1 MNIFTAN
8 QVNQVY
14 VLKSNSSVVATL
26 DADHQI
32 TKANN
37 PGSVGLGKTA
47 DGKSIYFKHLGAGGL
62 TRSDLIEI
70 ANIIDIKATVASKM
84 ARPLTAAKVTLN
96 TEALSDSKPVAGED
110 FILRLKFQNPVG
122 MSPENQYWKY
132 GVVHATA
139 TMTAS
144 EFYLKLA
151 SSIAK
156 NMAREAVQLVKVYVT
171 YSTSSK
177 TEITKDSNVSD
188 TTTFNQTY
196 TGVQIEEVEQEW
208 ILGIKQDKP
217 LVFTVEPTWVKN
229 GNAEVVWGDVVYNNS
244 KKTVGGAVPSVTTVN
259 SGAPSAGDS
268 FHIMET
274 EQEARTIANKRM
286 QLQREQSL
294 RTTTTLSLEEIAHRV
309 ALGEFHELNLVV
321 KADTQGSCEALSD
334 SFIKMSTE
342 KVQVNVIMQA
352 VGQISENDVMLASTA
367 ENGMIVGFQ
376 VRPSVAAK
384 RLAEQEG
391 VEINTY
397 SVIYDAMDDIK
408 AAMEGML
415 DKIKKEVATG
425 QAEVK
430 EVFKISKVGLV
441 AGALVTEGKIHAKDK
456 ARLIRDGIVIFTG
469 ELNALKRYKD
479 DAKEVASGLECG
491 ISLVNCNDIQAGD
504 IIETFTEIEVEQK
517 L

>member
-26 DADHQI
+26 DANHQI

-37 PGSVGLGKTA
+37 LGSIGLGKTA

-70 ANIIDIKATVASKM
+70 ANIIDVKATPASKM

-132 GVVHATA
+132 GVVHTTA

-171 YSTSSK
+171 YNSSK
-177 TEITKDSNVSD
+177 TEITKDSNVSN

-259 SGAPSAGDS
+259 SGAPSAGSVVNSKLMADYEY
-268 FHIMET
+268 FYMGERGDQYRMVNWPDYIPTKYLVDPTLEYGYDTVAIHYAYT
-274 EQEARTIANKRM
+274 GANHSVQKS
-286 QLQREQSL
+286 EKDI
-294 RTTTTLSLEEIAHRV
+294 T
-309 ALGEFHELNLVV
+309 
-321 KADTQGSCEALSD
+321 
-334 SFIKMSTE
+334 FI
-342 KVQVNVIMQA
+342 VPRA
-352 VGQISENDVMLASTA
+352 VGDSTPSNLGSLASS
-367 ENGMIVGFQ
+367 IL
-376 VRPSVAAK
+376 AAINAAANPADSRYIAK
-384 RLAEQEG
+384 GTSTTSGKLAVFDTDG
-391 VEINTY
+391 
-397 SVIYDAMDDIK
+397 SLK
-408 AAMEGML
+408 A
-415 DKIKKEVATG
+415 
-425 QAEVK
+425 
-430 EVFKISKVGLV
+430 S
-441 AGALVTEGKIHAKDK
+441 DK
-456 ARLIRDGIVIFTG
+456 AP
-469 ELNALKRYKD
+469 
-479 DAKEVASGLECG
+479 
-491 ISLVNCNDIQAGD
+491 GD
-504 IIETFTEIEVEQK
+504 IA
-517 L
+517 

>member
-14 VLKSNSSVVATL
+14 VLKNNSSVVATL
-26 DADHQI
+26 DANHQI

-37 PGSVGLGKTA
+37 LGSIGLGKTA

-70 ANIIDIKATVASKM
+70 ANIIDVKATPASKM

-171 YSTSSK
+171 YNSSK

-188 TTTFNQTY
+188 TVTFNQTY

-259 SGAPSAGDS
+259 SGAPSAGSVVNSKLMADYEY
-268 FHIMET
+268 FYMGERGDQYRMVNWPDYIPTKYLVDPTLEYGYDTVAIHYAYT
-274 EQEARTIANKRM
+274 GANHSVQKSEKDITFIVPR
-286 QLQREQSL
+286 
-294 RTTTTLSLEEIAHRV
+294 AV
-309 ALGEFHELNLVV
+309 
-321 KADTQGSCEALSD
+321 SD
-334 SFIKMSTE
+334 STPS
-342 KVQVNVIMQA
+342 NL
-352 VGQISENDVMLASTA
+352 GSLASS
-367 ENGMIVGFQ
+367 IL
-376 VRPSVAAK
+376 AAINAAANPADSRYIAK
-384 RLAEQEG
+384 GTSTTSGKLAVFDTDG
-391 VEINTY
+391 
-397 SVIYDAMDDIK
+397 SLK
-408 AAMEGML
+408 AS
-415 DKIKKEVATG
+415 DKTP
-425 QAEVK
+425 
-430 EVFKISKVGLV
+430 
-441 AGALVTEGKIHAKDK
+441 
-456 ARLIRDGIVIFTG
+456 
-469 ELNALKRYKD
+469 
-479 DAKEVASGLECG
+479 
-491 ISLVNCNDIQAGD
+491 GD
-504 IIETFTEIEVEQK
+504 IA
-517 L
+517 

>member
-14 VLKSNSSVVATL
+14 VLKNNSSVVATL
-26 DADHQI
+26 DANHQI

-37 PGSVGLGKTA
+37 LGSIGLGKTA

-70 ANIIDIKATVASKM
+70 ANIIDVKATPASKM

-171 YSTSSK
+171 YNSSK

-188 TTTFNQTY
+188 TVTFNQTY

-259 SGAPSAGDS
+259 SGAPSAGSVVNSKLMADYEY
-268 FHIMET
+268 FYMGERGDQYRMVNWPDYIPTKYLVDPTLEYGYDTVAIHYAYT
-274 EQEARTIANKRM
+274 GANHSVQKSEKDITFIVPR
-286 QLQREQSL
+286 
-294 RTTTTLSLEEIAHRV
+294 AV
-309 ALGEFHELNLVV
+309 
-321 KADTQGSCEALSD
+321 SD
-334 SFIKMSTE
+334 STPS
-342 KVQVNVIMQA
+342 NL
-352 VGQISENDVMLASTA
+352 GSLASS
-367 ENGMIVGFQ
+367 IL
-376 VRPSVAAK
+376 AAINAAANPADSRYIAK
-384 RLAEQEG
+384 GTSTTSGKLAVFDTDG
-391 VEINTY
+391 
-397 SVIYDAMDDIK
+397 SLK
-408 AAMEGML
+408 A
-415 DKIKKEVATG
+415 
-425 QAEVK
+425 
-430 EVFKISKVGLV
+430 S
-441 AGALVTEGKIHAKDK
+441 DK
-456 ARLIRDGIVIFTG
+456 AP
-469 ELNALKRYKD
+469 
-479 DAKEVASGLECG
+479 
-491 ISLVNCNDIQAGD
+491 GD
-504 IIETFTEIEVEQK
+504 IA
-517 L
+517 

>member
-26 DADHQI
+26 DANHQI

-37 PGSVGLGKTA
+37 LGSIGLGKTA

-70 ANIIDIKATVASKM
+70 ANIIDVKATPASKM

-132 GVVHATA
+132 GVVHTTA

-171 YSTSSK
+171 YNSSK

-188 TTTFNQTY
+188 TVTFNQTY

-259 SGAPSAGDS
+259 SGAPSAGSVVNSKLMADYEY
-268 FHIMET
+268 FYMGERGDQYRMVNWPDYIPTKYLVDPTLEYGYDTVAIHYAYT
-274 EQEARTIANKRM
+274 GANHSVQKS
-286 QLQREQSL
+286 EKDI
-294 RTTTTLSLEEIAHRV
+294 T
-309 ALGEFHELNLVV
+309 
-321 KADTQGSCEALSD
+321 
-334 SFIKMSTE
+334 FI
-342 KVQVNVIMQA
+342 VPRA
-352 VGQISENDVMLASTA
+352 VGDSTPSNLGSLASS
-367 ENGMIVGFQ
+367 IL
-376 VRPSVAAK
+376 AAINAAANPADSRYIAK
-384 RLAEQEG
+384 GTSTTSGKLAVFDTDG
-391 VEINTY
+391 
-397 SVIYDAMDDIK
+397 SLK
-408 AAMEGML
+408 A
-415 DKIKKEVATG
+415 
-425 QAEVK
+425 
-430 EVFKISKVGLV
+430 S
-441 AGALVTEGKIHAKDK
+441 DK
-456 ARLIRDGIVIFTG
+456 AP
-469 ELNALKRYKD
+469 
-479 DAKEVASGLECG
+479 
-491 ISLVNCNDIQAGD
+491 GD
-504 IIETFTEIEVEQK
+504 IA
-517 L
+517 

>member
-26 DADHQI
+26 DANHQI

-37 PGSVGLGKTA
+37 LGSIGLGKTA

-70 ANIIDIKATVASKM
+70 ANIIDVKATPASKM

-132 GVVHATA
+132 GVVHTTA

-171 YSTSSK
+171 YNSSK

-188 TTTFNQTY
+188 TATFNQTY

-244 KKTVGGAVPSVTTVN
+244 KKTVGGAVPSVTAVN
-259 SGAPSAGDS
+259 SGAPSAGSVVNSKLMADYEY
-268 FHIMET
+268 FYMGERGDQYRMVNWPDYIPTKYLVDPTLEYGYDTVAIHYAYT
-274 EQEARTIANKRM
+274 GANHSVQKS
-286 QLQREQSL
+286 EKDI
-294 RTTTTLSLEEIAHRV
+294 T
-309 ALGEFHELNLVV
+309 
-321 KADTQGSCEALSD
+321 
-334 SFIKMSTE
+334 FI
-342 KVQVNVIMQA
+342 VPRA
-352 VGQISENDVMLASTA
+352 VGDSTPSNLGSLASS
-367 ENGMIVGFQ
+367 IL
-376 VRPSVAAK
+376 AAINAAANPADSRYIAK
-384 RLAEQEG
+384 GTSTTSGKLAVFDTDG
-391 VEINTY
+391 
-397 SVIYDAMDDIK
+397 SLK
-408 AAMEGML
+408 A
-415 DKIKKEVATG
+415 
-425 QAEVK
+425 
-430 EVFKISKVGLV
+430 S
-441 AGALVTEGKIHAKDK
+441 DK
-456 ARLIRDGIVIFTG
+456 AP
-469 ELNALKRYKD
+469 
-479 DAKEVASGLECG
+479 
-491 ISLVNCNDIQAGD
+491 GD
-504 IIETFTEIEVEQK
+504 IA
-517 L
+517 